1 MKLIKNLAILIVFT
15 IFTQG
20 INAQP
25 WMESI
30 KSENPTFYE
39 IQKSFMIIGKEN
51 QLRKDKGISC
61 LNVGS
66 GFGKQGFWLMVIF
79 QSPPLFGMNTIAT

>member
-30 KSENPTFYE
+30 KSENPTFHE
-39 IQKSFMIIGKEN
+39 IQKSFYDYWEGKPIE
-51 QLRKDKGISC
+51 KG
-61 LNVGS
+61 
-66 GFGKQGFWLMVIF
+66 QGYKLFKRWEWFWETRVLADGHFPKVNHY
-79 QSPPLFGMNTIAT
+79 LG